1 VERRRGGR
9 GRKTKAVFWVDHDR
23 TRGGRALTR
32 ARDWSTLH
40 GPCHAVSSLGP
51 SCRAGPKPGYVFSPN
66 FLIKK
71 LFNITKF
78 MVRKHDFTLNIDL
91 KLFYTILVGQVVLG

>member
-1 VERRRGGR
+1 V
-9 GRKTKAVFWVDHDR
+9 AVVRSHELA
-23 TRGGRALTR
+23 TGQHYTGRAMPL
-32 ARDWSTLH
+32 ARRVH
-40 GPCHAVSSLGP
+40 HAGLARSP
-51 SCRAGPKPGYVFSPN
+51 DMFFIFVFSPN

-78 MVRKHDFTLNIDL
+78 KVRKHDFTLNIDL